1 MGHPPPSPSALCLQ
15 YQDGTWEIRPSSF
28 RVRYWPQ
35 RFNHLITQVTGTNR
49 QPAQK
54 QPSLMP
60 VPISSSFIT
69 KLVKSSL
76 KPTLTALEPSQITD
90 SAISS
95 SLYLPRHHRIPIQKE
110 PRQVG

>member
-28 RVRYWPQ
+28 RVRYWPP
-35 RFNHLITQVTGTNR
+35 RFNHLLTQVTGTNPH
-49 QPAQK
+49 PAQK

-76 KPTLTALEPSQITD
+76 KPTLTPLEPSHITD
-90 SAISS
+90 SPISS
-95 SLYLPRHHRIPIQKE
+95 SLYLPLPPPIPIQK
-110 PRQVG
+110 